1 MILRPP
7 RSTRTY
13 TLLPYTTLFR
23 SDGLGAQANLTYV
36 DSKAPSLVSF
46 DANGRPLQTPLQGL
60 SRWSYNIV
68 GFYEKYGFTAR
79 AAWNWRNDYLDTVN
93 GNGTGAVPIFRRPYG
108 QLDAS
113 ISYDFTPFFSVS
125 LDGEIGRAHV

>member
-1 MILRPP
+1 MPIR
-7 RSTRTY
+7 
-13 TLLPYTTLFR
+13 
-23 SDGLGAQANLTYV
+23 
-36 DSKAPSLVSF
+36 
-46 DANGRPLQTPLQGL
+46 GL
-60 SRWSYNIV
+60 SRGSYNSF
-68 GFYEKYGFTAR
+68 GFYEKYGFPAR

-125 LDGEIGRAHV
+125 LDGVNLTREMKQSYQATPNHPRDYLQEDRRNGLPPKHGRAAGRERVGQYG